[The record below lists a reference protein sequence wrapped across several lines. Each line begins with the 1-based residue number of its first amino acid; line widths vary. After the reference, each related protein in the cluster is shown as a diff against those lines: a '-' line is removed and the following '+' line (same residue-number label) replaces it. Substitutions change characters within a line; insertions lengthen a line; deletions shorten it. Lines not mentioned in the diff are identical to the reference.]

1 MSSDLAHQTL
11 VGRGLDRTLV
21 RHQKLSGEEPSERAV
36 LRVSERPRERV
47 LLAAMAASRAER
59 VPSSAA
65 CKRGIG
71 GIVAIGE
78 WRSRWAAQ
86 WQEHDLG
93 ARLFGGDQKASFPH
107 AAAGLIGAL
116 LLLASCGSA
125 CAQDEGTASPSPV
138 PAVPPTVPPQDAEEE
153 SATPEEQRPS
163 RPFFLPQVAPT
174 ARLIPDATS
183 DLNSSVLLPLNAF
196 EGLRPPDKAF
206 QVGDFAVSS
215 RIAAGATYDD
225 NTDATKSDRKDDILT
240 FLQGSVRADSQ
251 FKRHSLGFQV
261 SAAVEEPARNPGS
274 NLDDR
279 ITVASGVN
287 GRLDLTRR
295 SSLAAEAQV
304 TRGAQDPEAQEAGAE
319 EEPTIFTA
327 AGAVAFTQQLDRL
340 GWKIGG
346 ALEREEAVS
355 GGDSAGEQDR
365 TSYTIAPGLDYQL
378 SRRLGLFTEAGYTR
392 NRYDNT
398 GQGGS
403 RDSREVDAEV
413 GVELELGRTF
423 ALRLGIGYLAVFF
436 DDSERGDEHS
446 PTFTADLTGAIN
458 LDRLT
463 VLGVGLNH
471 STDQTTADDAALVTR
486 TRFSSSINRLLSP
499 ASAILARVEFERSDF
514 LDESRTDYDIIAE
527 LAYSHTLYRNVALD
541 LSYRFSQRFSDDEED
556 EFYRNVVSIGLSAS
570 F

>member
-1 MSSDLAHQTL
+1 MSSDLAHRSL
-11 VGRGLDRTLV
+11 VGRGLDRTPV
-21 RHQKLSGEEPSERAV
+21 RHERSPVEEPSQRAV
-36 LRVSERPRERV
+36 LRISERPRESV
-47 LLAAMAASRAER
+47 LLATNAASRAER
-59 VPSSAA
+59 ALSSAA
-65 CKRGIG
+65 CKRRIG

-93 ARLFGGDQKASFPH
+93 ARRFGGGPKVSLPH

-116 LLLASCGSA
+116 LLLATCGTA
-125 CAQDEGTASPSPV
+125 FAQDEATASSLPV
-138 PAVPPTVPPQDAEEE
+138 PAAPPTPQGREEE
-153 SATPEEQRPS
+153 SATPEEQRPL

-196 EGLRPPDKAF
+196 EGLRPSDKAI

-225 NTDATKSDRKDDILT
+225 NTNATKSDRKDDILT

-251 FKRHSLGFQV
+251 FKRHSLGFQL
-261 SAAVEEPARNPGS
+261 SAAVEEPDRNPGS

-319 EEPTIFTA
+319 EEPTILTA

-340 GWKIGG
+340 GWEIGG

-365 TSYTIAPGLDYQL
+365 TSYTIAPGLDYEL
-378 SRRLGLFTEAGYTR
+378 SRRLDLFTEAGYTR

-413 GVELELGRTF
+413 GVDLELGRTF

-436 DDSERGDEHS
+436 DDSERGDQHS

-499 ASAILARVEFERSDF
+499 ASAIVARVEFERSDF
-514 LDESRTDYDIIAE
+514 IDESRTDYDIIAE
-527 LAYSHTLYRNVALD
+527 LAYSQTLFRNVALD
-541 LSYRFSQRFSDDEED
+541 VSYRFSQRFSDDEED